1 MNGFY
6 LLKMKLG
13 VFNIYLFVC
22 MNLIAQNNF
31 QGILKSIDG
40 ETIPF
45 VEIFSENKY
54 ITSSD
59 LNGIFNIV
67 STKNEIEI
75 YFFIDGFLHT
85 KKIILNQEDILEI
98 IIEKKSVNLNEVE
111 IIANKRKS
119 FVTRKLNDVEG
130 ITINAGKKNE
140 VILVDQSIGNIASNN
155 SRQIYSQVPGLNIF
169 ENDDAGIQLNIGG
182 RGLNPNRSSNFNTR
196 QNGYDI
202 SADVL
207 GYPESYYTPPAESLQ
222 EIQIIRGAAS
232 LQYGTQFGGLV
243 NFIFKEPI
251 KEKPLEILTR
261 NSIGSFNLFTNF
273 TSLSGTNKKLS
284 YYTFFNF
291 KEGKGFR
298 PNSNFNSKN
307 IFFNINY
314 NINKNSKLKFDIT
327 YLKYLS
333 KQAGGLSDKMFLE
346 NPFQSNRERNWFGLD
361 WLIYN
366 LSFSHKI
373 NSNTNLNISLF
384 GLNAKRN
391 SLGFRTNRVDQIDPI
406 NERDLINGDFNNFG
420 GEIRL
425 LSNYKFFN
433 YKSPFLIGL
442 KIYNSNNK
450 SQQGPGSGGYD
461 ANFAIK
467 ESLYPNYTNQS
478 SYKYPNS
485 NIAFFGE
492 NIFYISESF
501 SITPGF
507 RYEFI
512 KTASEGY
519 YKKIN
524 LDGAGNV
531 ILNNTID
538 NSENRTRNFILYGIG
553 LSFKPNKLFEFYS
566 NFSENYRSV
575 TFADISILNPA
586 FSIDPNITDEKGST
600 FDFGVRGNFK
610 NYVSFDTNYFIL
622 NYNNRIGFV
631 PKLTSQGNVKSQ
643 KGNVGNAKI
652 QGIESLIDF
661 NLKQI
666 LGLGDNYIINTFLN
680 FSQINSKYIN
690 SDIPGIEGKQ
700 VEFVPKNNVKI
711 GFRGGYKNF
720 IFSYQYTY
728 MSNQYTDASNAIIG
742 SLSGVIGQIP
752 SYKISD
758 LSFSY
763 NIKKTKIEV
772 GFNNIFNEKYFTRR
786 ATGYPGPGII
796 PSSPRSIYLTFEY
809 KI

>member
-1 MNGFY
+1 
-6 LLKMKLG
+6 
-13 VFNIYLFVC
+13 

-59 LNGIFNIV
+59 LNGIFNIA

-600 FDFGVRGNFK
+600 FDFGVRGIFK

>member
-59 LNGIFNIV
+59 LNGIFNIA

>member
-1 MNGFY
+1 
-6 LLKMKLG
+6 
-13 VFNIYLFVC
+13 

-59 LNGIFNIV
+59 LNGIFNIA

>member
-1 MNGFY
+1 
-6 LLKMKLG
+6 
-13 VFNIYLFVC
+13 

>member
-6 LLKMKLG
+6 LLKMKLR

-31 QGILKSIDG
+31 QGVLRSIDG

-59 LNGIFNIV
+59 LNGIFNIE

-75 YFFIDGFLHT
+75 YFFLDGFLHT

-251 KEKPLEILTR
+251 KEKLIEILTR

-273 TSLSGTNKKLS
+273 TSLSGTSKKLS

-366 LSFSHKI
+366 LNFSHKI

-450 SQQGPGSGGYD
+450 SQQGPGSEGYN

-467 ESLYPNYTNQS
+467 DSLYPNYTNQS

-492 NIFYISESF
+492 NIFYISNSF

-538 NSENRTRNFILYGIG
+538 NSENRARNFILYGIG
-553 LSFKPNKLFEFYS
+553 LSFKSNKLFEFYS

-652 QGIESLIDF
+652 QGIESLIDI

-666 LGLGDNYIINTFLN
+666 MGLGDNYIINTFLN

-690 SDIPGIEGKQ
+690 SDIPGIKGKQ
-700 VEFVPKNNVKI
+700 VEFVPKNNIKI
-711 GFRGGYKNF
+711 GFRGGYKDF

>member
-6 LLKMKLG
+6 LLKMKLK
-13 VFNIYLFVC
+13 VFNICLFIC
-22 MNLIAQNNF
+22 MNLIGQNNF
-31 QGILKSIDG
+31 QGVLKSIDG

-54 ITSSD
+54 ITSSN
-59 LNGIFNIV
+59 LEGVFNIE

-75 YFFIDGFLHT
+75 YFFVDGFLHT
-85 KKIILNQEDILEI
+85 KKIFLNQENILEI

-119 FVTRKLNDVEG
+119 FITRKLNDVEG

-140 VILVDQSIGNIASNN
+140 VILIDQSIGNIASNN

-243 NFIFKEPI
+243 NFIFKKPT

-307 IFFNINY
+307 AFLNINY

-366 LSFSHKI
+366 LNFSHKI

-450 SQQGPGSGGYD
+450 SIQGPGSDGYD
-461 ANFAIK
+461 ANFTIK

-492 NIFYISESF
+492 NIFYISDSF

-531 ILNNTID
+531 ILNSTID

-643 KGNVGNAKI
+643 KGNVGDAKI
-652 QGIESLIDF
+652 QGIESLIDI

-728 MSNQYTDASNAIIG
+728 MSDQYTDASNAIIG

-752 SYKISD
+752 LYKISD

-772 GFNNIFNEKYFTRR
+772 GLNNIFNEKYFTRR

>member
-1 MNGFY
+1 
-6 LLKMKLG
+6 
-13 VFNIYLFVC
+13 
-22 MNLIAQNNF
+22 
-31 QGILKSIDG
+31 
-40 ETIPF
+40 
-45 VEIFSENKY
+45 
-54 ITSSD
+54 
-59 LNGIFNIV
+59 
-67 STKNEIEI
+67 
-75 YFFIDGFLHT
+75 
-85 KKIILNQEDILEI
+85 
-98 IIEKKSVNLNEVE
+98 
-111 IIANKRKS
+111 
-119 FVTRKLNDVEG
+119 
-130 ITINAGKKNE
+130 
-140 VILVDQSIGNIASNN
+140 
-155 SRQIYSQVPGLNIF
+155 
-169 ENDDAGIQLNIGG
+169 
-182 RGLNPNRSSNFNTR
+182 
-196 QNGYDI
+196 
-202 SADVL
+202 
-207 GYPESYYTPPAESLQ
+207 
-222 EIQIIRGAAS
+222 
-232 LQYGTQFGGLV
+232 
-243 NFIFKEPI
+243 
-251 KEKPLEILTR
+251 
-261 NSIGSFNLFTNF
+261 
-273 TSLSGTNKKLS
+273 
-284 YYTFFNF
+284 
-291 KEGKGFR
+291 
-298 PNSNFNSKN
+298 
-307 IFFNINY
+307 
-314 NINKNSKLKFDIT
+314 
-327 YLKYLS
+327 
-333 KQAGGLSDKMFLE
+333 MFLE

-586 FSIDPNITDEKGST
+586 FSIDPNITDEKGNT

>member
-1 MNGFY
+1 
-6 LLKMKLG
+6 
-13 VFNIYLFVC
+13 

-59 LNGIFNIV
+59 LNGIFNIA

-111 IIANKRKS
+111 IISNKRKS

>member
-1 MNGFY
+1 
-6 LLKMKLG
+6 MKLG

>member
-1 MNGFY
+1 
-6 LLKMKLG
+6 
-13 VFNIYLFVC
+13 

-31 QGILKSIDG
+31 QGLLKSIDG

-59 LNGIFNIV
+59 LNGIFNIE

-333 KQAGGLSDKMFLE
+333 KQAGGLSDKMFLD

-406 NERDLINGDFNNFG
+406 NERDLINGYFNNFG

-512 KTASEGY
+512 NTASEGY

-610 NYVSFDTNYFIL
+610 NYFSFDTNYFIL

-652 QGIESLIDF
+652 QGIESLIDV

-772 GFNNIFNEKYFTRR
+772 GFNNIFNEKFFTRR

>member
-1 MNGFY
+1 
-6 LLKMKLG
+6 
-13 VFNIYLFVC
+13 
-22 MNLIAQNNF
+22 MNLIGQNNF
-31 QGILKSIDG
+31 QGVLKSIDG

-54 ITSSD
+54 ITSSNLD
-59 LNGIFNIV
+59 GVFNIE

-75 YFFIDGFLHT
+75 YFFVDGFLHT
-85 KKIILNQEDILEI
+85 KKIFLNQENILEI

-119 FVTRKLNDVEG
+119 FITRKLNDVEG

-140 VILVDQSIGNIASNN
+140 VILIDQSIGNIASNN

-243 NFIFKEPI
+243 NFIFKKPT

-307 IFFNINY
+307 AFLNINY

-366 LSFSHKI
+366 LNFSHKI

-450 SQQGPGSGGYD
+450 SQQGPGSDGYN

-467 ESLYPNYTNQS
+467 DSLYPNYTNQS

-531 ILNNTID
+531 ILNNTVD
-538 NSENRTRNFILYGIG
+538 NSESRTRNFILYGIG

-652 QGIESLIDF
+652 QGIESLIDV

-666 LGLGDNYIINTFLN
+666 MGLGDNYIINTFLN

-700 VEFVPKNNVKI
+700 VEFVPKNNIKI
-711 GFRGGYKNF
+711 GFRGGYKDF

-772 GFNNIFNEKYFTRR
+772 GLNNVFNEKYFTRR

>member
-1 MNGFY
+1 
-6 LLKMKLG
+6 
-13 VFNIYLFVC
+13 

-85 KKIILNQEDILEI
+85 KKIILNQEDVLEI

-243 NFIFKEPI
+243 NFIFKKPT

>member
-1 MNGFY
+1 
-6 LLKMKLG
+6 
-13 VFNIYLFVC
+13 

-85 KKIILNQEDILEI
+85 KKIILNQEDVLEI

>member
-1 MNGFY
+1 
-6 LLKMKLG
+6 MKLG

-85 KKIILNQEDILEI
+85 KKIILNQEDVLEI

-742 SLSGVIGQIP
+742 SISGVIGQIP

>member
-85 KKIILNQEDILEI
+85 KKIILNQEDVLEI

-742 SLSGVIGQIP
+742 NLSGVIGQIP